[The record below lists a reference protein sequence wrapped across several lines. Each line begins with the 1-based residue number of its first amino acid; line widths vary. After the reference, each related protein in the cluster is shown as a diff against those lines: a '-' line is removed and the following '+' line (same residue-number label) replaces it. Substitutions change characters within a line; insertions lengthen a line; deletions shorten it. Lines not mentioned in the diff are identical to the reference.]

1 MAQKGVRGQGP
12 PEEMLKKLRD
22 EQIRRET
29 LRQMRSKNILV
40 GASVLG
46 VMAAIY
52 LYTIRVT
59 RQEGFLDK
67 EFDKR
72 SSQTSKN

>member
-72 SSQTSKN
+72 ASQTSKN

>member
-1 MAQKGVRGQGP
+1 MAQKGVRGRGP
-12 PEEMLKKLRD
+12 PEEMVRKLRD

>member
-12 PEEMLKKLRD
+12 PEEMVKKLRD

>member
-67 EFDKR
+67 EFDER